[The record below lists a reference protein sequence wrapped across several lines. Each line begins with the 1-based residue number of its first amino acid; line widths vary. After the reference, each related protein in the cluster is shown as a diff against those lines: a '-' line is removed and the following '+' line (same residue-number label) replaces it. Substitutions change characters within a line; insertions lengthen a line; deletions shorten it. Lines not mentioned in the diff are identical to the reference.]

1 MIAAA
6 SATAGETS
14 PVQGRGRISV
24 VFGLVKNLI
33 IGTLLCLTPVTAVI
47 VLGWTMRY
55 MRAVSLRRLGSHQAL
70 ARSNGTPAWV
80 LGPRGSGFWTR
91 WFGGFRSNMTIG
103 AGGFV
108 SLALATL
115 PFTGLWLLSWWAGWE
130 NSFNKSYEQ
139 TWVGRSLGLAGVAT
153 GLWVMAHLPMAL
165 AHQAMAGRSLA
176 LFEIRRVRELIAYA
190 GWRYVVLAAAT
201 VVLALPLFAGRGLP
215 TFIEAIIPGF
225 AELSADEIQTIM
237 GRLALAKAGYVF
249 LTLVLLRGWAAR
261 IYAHAVMRLVP
272 SNAMH
277 IWADGGIER
286 PDAGRTIAGTSAK
299 RPWLLFRLLQ
309 LVLLLGIWFGL
320 VAQIYVGQ
328 FLNHN
333 WWYWLNHPYLVLP
346 WTV

>member
-1 MIAAA
+1 MTAAT
-6 SATAGETS
+6 SATAGETRAAK
-14 PVQGRGRISV
+14 GGGRISG
-24 VFGLVKNLI
+24 VFGLVKNLL
-33 IGTLLCLTPVTAVI
+33 IGTLFCLTPVTAVI

-55 MRAVSLRRLGSHQAL
+55 MRAVSLRRLGTHQSPSG
-70 ARSNGTPAWV
+70 SNGAPGWV
-80 LGPRGSGFWTR
+80 LGPRGSAFWTR
-91 WFGGFRSNMTIG
+91 WLGGLWSNLTTG
-103 AGGFV
+103 TGGFV

-139 TWVGRSLGLAGVAT
+139 SWAGPALGLAGVAI

-165 AHQAMAGRSLA
+165 AHQAMEGRWLA
-176 LFEIRRVRELIAYA
+176 LFEIRRVRRLVANA
-190 GWRYVVLAAAT
+190 GWRYVVLAAAM
-201 VVLALPLFAGRGLP
+201 VVLAMPLFAGRGLP
-215 TFIEAIIPGF
+215 AFIEGIIPGF
-225 AELSADEIQTIM
+225 AELPDTEIEDIM

-261 IYAHAVMRLVP
+261 IYAHAATRLAATP
-272 SNAMH
+272 
-277 IWADGGIER
+277 
-286 PDAGRTIAGTSAK
+286 AK
-299 RPWLLFRLLQ
+299 KPWLVFRLLR

-320 VAQIYVGQ
+320 VAQIYIGQ